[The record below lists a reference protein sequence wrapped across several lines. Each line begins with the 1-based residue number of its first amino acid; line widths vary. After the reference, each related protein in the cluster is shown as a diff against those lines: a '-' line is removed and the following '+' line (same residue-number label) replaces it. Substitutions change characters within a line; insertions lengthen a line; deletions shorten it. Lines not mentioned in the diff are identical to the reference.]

1 MIWKHIRID
10 FAKNYMVFQVYLGMN
25 DRACAINRYIPG
37 SFSPSMRTGY
47 EAKIPQSYQAL
58 PSYAWKEAIQYQYL
72 VMLV

>member
-1 MIWKHIRID
+1 M
-10 FAKNYMVFQVYLGMN
+10 Q
-25 DRACAINRYIPG
+25 
-37 SFSPSMRTGY
+37 TGY